1 MRKPGEEDHIYPD
14 LYDKL
19 DMQNNEEMIPGSP
32 DPNPSAAAAP
42 EENGGQDMTE
52 IIGVQFR
59 PSGKIYYFDPAG
71 LEIPEGT
78 PVIVETTRGL
88 EYGVCRASNHKVKS
102 YLIIP
107 PLRKTLRVAT
117 EADTQRRQYNEE
129 KEKEAFDV
137 CLRQIEALKL
147 DMKLIEVEYT
157 FDNSKLLFY
166 FTADGRV
173 DFREL
178 VKDLASVFRTR
189 IEMRQVGIRDEAK
202 LLGGL
207 GVCGRPFCCS
217 TFLADFGQVSI
228 HMAKEQNLSLNST
241 KISGSC
247 GRLMCCLRFEYE
259 TYAEALSKLPPLES
273 RVITPDGPGTVA
285 EISALAGLIK
295 VHLDPQE
302 ENAFKVYPAE
312 NVSSDPDHEFV
323 RPAPPDDM
331 PQPAD
336 RPSYRSFT
344 DDRSVLPDRQRGDR
358 PFGFRAERGESRPYS
373 PRGQKAP
380 EPAET
385 APPPAPDDS
394 PLEGI
399 DYSNYDESIND
410 APLPDAPPDDY
421 RDRTPFRPK
430 RRDFDKRLDRPYY
443 RRRYDRGD
451 AQPPKNCGDGKTE

>member
-1 MRKPGEEDHIYPD
+1 
-14 LYDKL
+14 
-19 DMQNNEEMIPGSP
+19 MQNNEEIIPESLPAEEPESTTASP
-32 DPNPSAAAAP
+32 EAED
-42 EENGGQDMTE
+42 QDMTE

-59 PSGKIYYFDPAG
+59 STGKVYYFDPAG
-71 LEIPEGT
+71 FSVEEGQ
-78 PVIVETTRGL
+78 PVIVETSRGV
-88 EYGVCRASNHKVKS
+88 EYGICRASNHKVKS
-102 YLIIP
+102 YLVIP
-107 PLRKTLRVAT
+107 PLRKTLRIAT
-117 EADTQRRQYNEE
+117 EEDTARRQYNEE
-129 KEKEAFDV
+129 KEKEAFAV
-137 CLRQIEALKL
+137 CLSRIEALKL
-147 DMKLIEVEYT
+147 EMKLIEVEYT

-228 HMAKEQNLSLNST
+228 HMAKEQNLSLNSA

-273 RVITPDGPGTVA
+273 RVITPDGPGVVA

-302 ENAFKVYPAE
+302 ENAFKVYPSE
-312 NVSSDPDHEFV
+312 NVSSDPDHVFV
-323 RPAPPDDM
+323 RPEPPEDM
-331 PQPAD
+331 PQPAGK
-336 RPSYRSFT
+336 PSYRSFT
-344 DDRSVLPDRQRGDR
+344 DERSVLPDRARGER
-358 PFGFRAERGESRPYS
+358 PFGRQSENRLLC
-373 PRGQKAP
+373 GQKP
-380 EPAET
+380 QPRQ
-385 APPPAPDDS
+385 APPDQSAAPVGRTPSIPQDA
-394 PLEGI
+394 PLDGI
-399 DYSNYDESIND
+399 DYSNYDESINE
-410 APLPDAPPDDY
+410 APLPEPPSE
-421 RDRTPFRPK
+421 FFGGRPPYQPQQGK
-430 RRDFDKRLDRPYY
+430 KRDFDKKPGRGYPSYH

-451 AQPPKNCGDGKTE
+451 RQNRGEDQ